1 MVGFAMPAIHGPAAR
16 QPFFPRRW
24 LPVRSQKDGC
34 KTIGQKRLVPYDALV
49 PRLLLEIP
57 AMKLLPSL
65 FFCLALPTM
74 VCAEEKAASEAVAK
88 VNLSQFK
95 FGKTI
100 SGTEVTAESL
110 KGSPVIVEFWG
121 VNCGPCL
128 AAMPTFNSLA
138 KRHES
143 KGLKVIG
150 AESQN
155 STEEEVKKIVKSLK
169 IKFPVTAGA
178 THPLS
183 FSGIPHSA
191 VFGAD
196 GTMLFEGHPSDKGF
210 ERAVKDALKTASP
223 VKEKETSVADA
234 AGKSS
239 DIPLVA
245 ERTWTNA
252 EGKPVTAALLK
263 VESGQGTFRRKE
275 GKTFTYAIDKLSS
288 SDQDLIAK
296 AQQP

>member
-1 MVGFAMPAIHGPAAR
+1 
-16 QPFFPRRW
+16 
-24 LPVRSQKDGC
+24 
-34 KTIGQKRLVPYDALV
+34 
-49 PRLLLEIP
+49 
-57 AMKLLPSL
+57 MKLLPAFL
-65 FFCLALPTM
+65 LCLALPCPVFAADKEKTTAA
-74 VCAEEKAASEAVAK
+74 AESASK

-95 FGKTI
+95 FGRTV

-155 STEEEVKKIVKSLK
+155 SSDEEIQKIVKSLK

-178 THPLS
+178 SHPLQ

-191 VFGAD
+191 VFAAD
-196 GTMLFEGHPSDKGF
+196 GSMLFEGHPGDKDF
-210 ERAVKDALKTASP
+210 DRAVRDALKTAGP
-223 VKEKETSVADA
+223 VKDKEEGESTGTPATANKTD
-234 AGKSS
+234 G
-239 DIPLVA
+239 PLVP

-252 EGKPVTAALLK
+252 DGKPLAAALLK
-263 VESGQGTFRRKE
+263 VNNGQGTFRRKD
-275 GKTFTYAIDKLSS
+275 GTTFTYAIDKLST
-288 SDQDLIAK
+288 SDQELIAK

>member
-1 MVGFAMPAIHGPAAR
+1 
-16 QPFFPRRW
+16 
-24 LPVRSQKDGC
+24 
-34 KTIGQKRLVPYDALV
+34 
-49 PRLLLEIP
+49 
-57 AMKLLPSL
+57 MKLIPTL
-65 FFCLALPTM
+65 FLCLAFPAFLTA
-74 VCAEEKAASEAVAK
+74 AETADSGAVAK

-100 SGTEVTAESL
+100 SGTEVTPESL

-150 AESQN
+150 AESQQ
-155 STEEEVKKIVKSLK
+155 SSEEDVKKIVKSLK

-178 THPLS
+178 SHPLN

-191 VFGAD
+191 VFASD
-196 GTMLFEGHPSDKGF
+196 GSMLFEGHPSDKGF
-210 ERAVKDALKTASP
+210 DRAVKDALKTSAP
-223 VKEKETSVADA
+223 AKEKEEAGAGA
-234 AGKSS
+234 AVKSGA
-239 DIPLVA
+239 PLVA

-252 EGKPVTAALLK
+252 EGKPVAAALLK
-263 VESGQGTFRRKE
+263 VENGQGTFRRKE
-275 GKTFTYAIDKLSS
+275 GTTFTYAVDKLSS
-288 SDQDLIAK
+288 TDQELITK